1 MKRQLLLG
9 YLAFLCSLASMAQQ
23 FPVQVFANVIPPAPV
38 HIYNY
43 ADAMT
48 INSPLR
54 VRLLLRD
61 LSITNRRI
69 RLKVYIEGNGL
80 KVQSRDQFII
90 GAPLFIDGGSPL
102 VLNNTELAPYFEL
115 RNLQGIG
122 NRQYGQTLRE
132 GAYQFCFEV
141 YDFFTN
147 RRLSRKSCATTF
159 IFNNDPPLLNI
170 PFNKSNIEP
179 KAVDNIVFQWTPRQI
194 NVSNV
199 EYEFSLVE
207 IWDDHVDPNTAF
219 LTSPPIFTTTT
230 RATSFIYGPAHPL
243 LLHNK
248 RYAWRVQAK
257 ALKGSEEIGLF
268 RNEGKSEV
276 FWFSKNEK
284 CPKLAGVH
292 AEPKGISKINVYW
305 EEDPAT
311 YSEYTIMYRQKDRP
325 NSRWFHIRTNSAWA
339 TVWDL
344 KPNTTYEYKVAGK
357 CKYQYGEY
365 SPVQYVTTG
374 STEDPNSIYNCG
386 IVPEAK
392 AITNREGHPNLVTG
406 DRILAGDF
414 MVVLTDITSQ
424 SNGVISGSG
433 FVRIPYL
440 EGARFGVVY
449 ENILIN
455 TDEELAEG
463 EIVTLY
469 DPEFGKYATMTVD
482 VNTDVVEVFTGD
494 QGGSESERVD
504 FVIAS
509 IDINEY
515 GAVVVTGTN
524 GEEEIIPGGKDMTIV
539 DGEGT
544 PWTVGEDGTITQGE
558 AAEGGTAA
566 DGNTEGMNDK
576 GLFRITAKGVR
587 VDFKEPSGYYC
598 FDPQPKKVNSLVA
611 SEYETLMT
619 EEAVYVMPYKLI
631 SDIPAHTT
639 DILTAEATFS
649 DASITPDM
657 ITFKTKDGV
666 KIPATW
672 KDNTATLELKKKFD
686 YVVENV
692 IASVRPK
699 DSTQSYT
706 IAGACNIVHVASA
719 AIDPIHISLVP
730 IAGGAVSDQVVQQV
744 KELYQQV
751 GVQLNIRVETPL
763 DIPSNA
769 WDRDGNNVLDIGD
782 SNMLAHYTEE
792 ERAIYTYYKQQRSAD
807 KKRYYIFVV
816 GTTINISDTA
826 VQGFM
831 PLKRQYGFVFAPTKP
846 VKTIAHELGHGI
858 FGLKHPW
865 DTHSTS
871 KGSTNW
877 LMDNG
882 EGTLLTHMDWKK
894 IHAPALELYT
904 FQDDEDGELGGEY
917 WLTPDWKPF
926 TVAGSKTIYVGNKA
940 PNHVQGA
947 VPGFILNEGT
957 DDVANYYAKYDEKGQ
972 FLHYYSDK
980 AGVYTLATASL
991 EKKDKISVFRNNGG
1005 CNQDTYY
1012 KTTWGY
1018 IQDKKGTIDF
1028 TDTAKLTDEKV
1039 IECNDPAT
1047 QGSCDQ
1053 FTYLSDS
1060 NEADQAKMAAYGKQ
1074 LNMALATALSA
1085 IDQSKATEI
1094 RTKGNFGHIQ
1104 FVNPPKQVFTKIELE
1119 TLEDKLHLLSHY
1131 KPDTYMVVSVLQLD
1145 NTQGIQNHLLNQL
1158 ATESLTA
1165 NAGAINGRK
1174 VVHVVITYADYES
1187 ILGVGFANNNKCYNI
1202 GFAQNNATLVQEGS
1216 IQTGVS
1222 PFEDVVAIYSTIEKP
1237 LYLYV
1242 TIMQADGTFLNLYKK
1257 TRKNVRGYG
1266 LINAL
1271 GLLKSPYYDK
1281 LKAIEAK
1288 QPKFPTR
1295 SNVKGKAMQEY
1306 LDEYEV
1312 WKSQLNTTREM
1323 SKIEDQ
1329 EAIAAKNTQYFKAIT
1344 GVVKLREVYI
1354 TEATVNNGIQLQYA
1368 KYHFEKIAYGHSLAN
1383 VSYML
1388 GSFKKFN
1395 DAIHMYEKI
1404 DTNSIIYNGLDAA
1417 SLFLAPVGLDII
1429 PDTFG
1434 FLYAVYHKDVA
1445 QASGFAV
1452 GIVAFSYAEYAAR
1465 GYKLYQLVKKTNT
1478 NGEVVE
1484 LLVKNKD
1491 EVLKADES
1499 VVTAVSGRSLED
1511 ARNLVKAEGVKL
1523 GVIDDVGSIVA
1534 TDHMIALGTDL
1545 EKTITRLSQLENKT
1559 QDDVLDLV
1567 IHGSDQKLLVDGKE
1581 IKDVVAIKEW
1591 LAKTYPNK
1599 KTIRLLSC
1607 NNIEGAQTLANTLG
1621 DGYKVHATDGYIRI
1635 HNDGAITTV
1644 PREIGGDVNWYQLT
1658 EGKKDVL
1665 PDQAK
1670 PRSATKSDLEDI
1682 VYADDFLELSTR
1694 SAAEI
1699 NWATLQQ
1706 KNPDLYDYI
1715 SVVISKW
1722 NDIQKDKFKEA
1733 LSTSFIEKLA
1743 NLKGTELYSKDEAL
1757 IYEIISWTK
1766 NELYVGNIDD
1776 WNHFVRNTHSKGF
1789 YFKTWRY
1796 VLHMKSSPSLINV
1809 SLGMRDHGLV
1819 NFAKKLNSTS
1829 MNDFY
1834 TRGFISNPNL
1844 SNIKDPKEWLP
1855 LVLQAVKKSYDQGG
1869 KIYFHLDGLD
1879 IKALYQEMHPNFNGG
1894 TITELRCMIDN
1905 KLIDKGFVEFRLGY
1919 DTLNMNELQDLE
1931 NAILKYRNLQKEK
1944 PQIGSFKG
1952 AFNINFE

>member
-9 YLAFLCSLASMAQQ
+9 YLAFLCSLASIAQQ
-23 FPVQVFANVIPPAPV
+23 FPVQVFSNVIPPAPV

-69 RLKVYIEGNGL
+69 RLKVFIEGNGL

-179 KAVDNIVFQWTPRQI
+179 QAVDNIVFQWTPRQI

-276 FWFSKNEK
+276 FWFTKNEK
-284 CPKLAGVH
+284 CPKPAGVH

-325 NSRWFHIRTNSAWA
+325 NSRWFHMRTNSTWA

-482 VNTDVVEVFTGD
+482 INTDVVEVFTGD

-504 FVIAS
+504 FIIAS
-509 IDINEY
+509 IDINEH

-558 AAEGGTAA
+558 VAEGGTAA

-619 EEAVYVMPYKLI
+619 EDAVYVMPYKLI

-639 DILTAEATFS
+639 DILTAEAAFS
-649 DASITPDM
+649 DATITTDM
-657 ITFKTKDGV
+657 IAFKTKDGV

-672 KDNTATLELKKKFD
+672 KDNIATLELKKKFD

-719 AIDPIHISLVP
+719 GIDPINISLVP

-751 GVQLNIRVETPL
+751 GVQLDIRVETPL
-763 DIPSNA
+763 DIPSNE

-816 GTTINISDTA
+816 GASISISDTA

-831 PLKRQYGFVFAPTKP
+831 PLKRQYGFVFAPTNP

-894 IHAPALELYT
+894 IHAPALELYM
-904 FQDDEDGELGGEY
+904 FQDDEDGALSDTAAEELFYDDKEY
-917 WLTPDWKPF
+917 MSKVFQKIRCAYISGTTNLDGQFFEKIGQRFTAVFDEYGSLTLSLKDKK
-926 TVAGSKTIYVGNKA
+926 TSLQVLEATTEEVVSGSGNKVNRHTLFTLDYGGVIISA
-940 PNHVQGA
+940 KKYNDYSNTEEKLKKLQEYLFPTTAAVQSDFDLVWNSG
-947 VPGFILNEGT
+947 IGT
-957 DDVANYYAKYDEKGQ
+957 KINTDQTITSEEIEQLKRIASCGSEFLDTTSRYRLLKAIFNYSTRE
-972 FLHYYSDK
+972 YYEDL
-980 AGVYTLATASL
+980 VLDILATVPSNEEAKQFFDL
-991 EKKDKISVFRNNGG
+991 INKDKGFLALLVDKMNN
-1005 CNQDTYY
+1005 
-1012 KTTWGY
+1012 
-1018 IQDKKGTIDF
+1018 
-1028 TDTAKLTDEKV
+1028 
-1039 IECNDPAT
+1039 
-1047 QGSCDQ
+1047 
-1053 FTYLSDS
+1053 
-1060 NEADQAKMAAYGKQ
+1060 YG
-1074 LNMALATALSA
+1074 ALSSLGA
-1085 IDQSKATEI
+1085 DYE
-1094 RTKGNFGHIQ
+1094 RNF
-1104 FVNPPKQVFTKIELE
+1104 
-1119 TLEDKLHLLSHY
+1119 DR
-1131 KPDTYMVVSVLQLD
+1131 
-1145 NTQGIQNHLLNQL
+1145 L
-1158 ATESLTA
+1158 ATEYLKLFYKAYSKAELEGLYQNMDNDHKLYYYGFGSHCDSSISASRDDEIFEFQETEVTKYYPSTSKDQRIAIMTGSAALGSCELEERSYPITINDFVAVDFIKEAKFDGTTIDKGVLVMPALVYYTIIKSKINDGIKTAIELATIITPVDEFYIIGQAMKYGSMGFRAIRYSRIATKPNLIYVSLKRVPEQLKTA
-1165 NAGAINGRK
+1165 IRNSKVTKLDDVQPSVDWSKREFGEYIDISANPIKPLDNLGNNIIKKSVQLANIDDLGKASVSSFSLIDEMGNITGELKRVIGKGGKQIRYFYTDFKGGNGLIKNHKYKMSPSQIPNYEILDAKLLDNFDNLSVKDILYGDLQMPKAVNSNIKGLGKIMSDDAYRLLDDK
-1174 VVHVVITYADYES
+1174 VEIDGFYGLWKKDANLYADYGGES
-1187 ILGVGFANNNKCYNI
+1187 I
-1202 GFAQNNATLVQEGS
+1202 
-1216 IQTGVS
+1216 
-1222 PFEDVVAIYSTIEKP
+1222 
-1237 LYLYV
+1237 
-1242 TIMQADGTFLNLYKK
+1242 NLTKFK
-1257 TRKNVRGYG
+1257 
-1266 LINAL
+1266 NAL
-1271 GLLKSPYYDK
+1271 
-1281 LKAIEAK
+1281 
-1288 QPKFPTR
+1288 
-1295 SNVKGKAMQEY
+1295 
-1306 LDEYEV
+1306 
-1312 WKSQLNTTREM
+1312 
-1323 SKIEDQ
+1323 
-1329 EAIAAKNTQYFKAIT
+1329 KNGMTK
-1344 GVVKLREVYI
+1344 
-1354 TEATVNNGIQLQYA
+1354 TEAAFETVTGKVA
-1368 KYHFEKIAYGHSLAN
+1368 K
-1383 VSYML
+1383 
-1388 GSFKKFN
+1388 KKGFN
-1395 DAIHMYEKI
+1395 
-1404 DTNSIIYNGLDAA
+1404 
-1417 SLFLAPVGLDII
+1417 
-1429 PDTFG
+1429 
-1434 FLYAVYHKDVA
+1434 
-1445 QASGFAV
+1445 
-1452 GIVAFSYAEYAAR
+1452 
-1465 GYKLYQLVKKTNT
+1465 
-1478 NGEVVE
+1478 
-1484 LLVKNKD
+1484 
-1491 EVLKADES
+1491 
-1499 VVTAVSGRSLED
+1499 
-1511 ARNLVKAEGVKL
+1511 
-1523 GVIDDVGSIVA
+1523 
-1534 TDHMIALGTDL
+1534 
-1545 EKTITRLSQLENKT
+1545 
-1559 QDDVLDLV
+1559 
-1567 IHGSDQKLLVDGKE
+1567 
-1581 IKDVVAIKEW
+1581 
-1591 LAKTYPNK
+1591 
-1599 KTIRLLSC
+1599 
-1607 NNIEGAQTLANTLG
+1607 
-1621 DGYKVHATDGYIRI
+1621 KV
-1635 HNDGAITTV
+1635 
-1644 PREIGGDVNWYQLT
+1644 Q
-1658 EGKKDVL
+1658 
-1665 PDQAK
+1665 
-1670 PRSATKSDLEDI
+1670 
-1682 VYADDFLELSTR
+1682 F
-1694 SAAEI
+1694 
-1699 NWATLQQ
+1699 
-1706 KNPDLYDYI
+1706 
-1715 SVVISKW
+1715 
-1722 NDIQKDKFKEA
+1722 
-1733 LSTSFIEKLA
+1733 
-1743 NLKGTELYSKDEAL
+1743 SKD
-1757 IYEIISWTK
+1757 
-1766 NELYVGNIDD
+1766 
-1776 WNHFVRNTHSKGF
+1776 
-1789 YFKTWRY
+1789 
-1796 VLHMKSSPSLINV
+1796 
-1809 SLGMRDHGLV
+1809 
-1819 NFAKKLNSTS
+1819 
-1829 MNDFY
+1829 
-1834 TRGFISNPNL
+1834 
-1844 SNIKDPKEWLP
+1844 
-1855 LVLQAVKKSYDQGG
+1855 
-1869 KIYFHLDGLD
+1869 
-1879 IKALYQEMHPNFNGG
+1879 
-1894 TITELRCMIDN
+1894 
-1905 KLIDKGFVEFRLGY
+1905 
-1919 DTLNMNELQDLE
+1919 
-1931 NAILKYRNLQKEK
+1931 
-1944 PQIGSFKG
+1944 
-1952 AFNINFE
+1952 FNINNLDEVHLIFLK